1 MLFVPRLSA
10 DATNLSMLTNFPA
23 AGVAWVKQTLQAYQS
38 NFYILHIDARNAEM
52 EMRATSPLRPEH
64 FAGGST

>member
-1 MLFVPRLSA
+1 MPKK
-10 DATNLSMLTNFPA
+10 LTFQQP
-23 AGVAWVKQTLQAYQS
+23 AWVKQTLQAYLS

-52 EMRATSPLRPEH
+52 EMRATSHLRPEH